1 MRREI
6 ERHSPYN
13 RRKFCCR
20 RWRCLP
26 CVYFCRPFR
35 PFPAAVTIG
44 KSRFEGFY
52 IPGKGEKM
60 AYLWCDDNKAISEWQ
75 TGLAAGSPLY
85 LDTEF
90 MRERTFWPQL
100 ALVQVHDGEQIRLI
114 DTNEVDGPTLLPV
127 FQNHTLVMHAC
138 SEDLEAIATFTGQ
151 YPAAIED
158 TQIAAALSGEDM
170 QWGYQKVV
178 QMLLGV
184 DLPKGATR
192 TNWLKRP
199 LSDEQLHY
207 AEDDVKYLPEVAGI
221 LAERLDGLGR
231 RGWWEEE
238 CARLLNQARSEIRPQ
253 DAWRNV
259 KGAGLLQ
266 GQSLAVLAAL
276 APWRDR
282 MARERNLPKSFV
294 LKDAQL
300 LDLARAS
307 RSDRGLLA
315 DLGFHPKQIR
325 RDGDALLA
333 LMEEGRRQTP
343 PDPLPGPP
351 DAAQKKLAKTLRSR
365 VGVIA
370 EEMDMK
376 PDVLMRRR
384 WLEALIRNP
393 EQVPEPLTGWRY
405 DIVTQSLLELLK

>member
-1 MRREI
+1 MTCE
-6 ERHSPYN
+6 
-13 RRKFCCR
+13 
-20 RWRCLP
+20 
-26 CVYFCRPFR
+26 
-35 PFPAAVTIG
+35 
-44 KSRFEGFY
+44 SRFKGFF
-52 IPGKGEKM
+52 IPGQGENM
-60 AYLWCDDNKAISEWQ
+60 AYLWCEDNQAISEWQ
-75 TGLAAGSPLY
+75 GGLTAGTPLY

-114 DTNEVDGPTLLPV
+114 DTTRVDGPTLSPV
-127 FQNHTLVMHAC
+127 FQQHTLVMHAC

-207 AEDDVKYLPEVAGI
+207 AEDDVKYLPEVAAI
-221 LAERLDGLGR
+221 LAERLDKLGR
-231 RGWWEEE
+231 RAWWQEE
-238 CARLLNQARSEIRPQ
+238 CERLLNQARSVTPAQ

-266 GQSLAVLAAL
+266 GESLAVLAAL
-276 APWRDR
+276 TPWRDQ

-307 RSDRGLLA
+307 RSGRGVLA

-333 LMEEGRRQTP
+333 LMEAVSYTHLT
-343 PDPLPGPP
+343 LPTK
-351 DAAQKKLAKTLRSR
+351 A
-365 VGVIA
+365 
-370 EEMDMK
+370 
-376 PDVLMRRR
+376 
-384 WLEALIRNP
+384 
-393 EQVPEPLTGWRY
+393 
-405 DIVTQSLLELLK
+405 